1 MEVYKQPLYYEI
13 AFSYFDP
20 KKQVDCFERIIRKF
34 STIEVR
40 RFLDL
45 GCGPSLQL
53 REIARRGYEAI
64 GLDLSSEML
73 DYLRKK
79 SKEEGTKIETVQAD
93 MTEFKLKKKV
103 DFAFIMMGSLDV
115 ESNEKFLSHLGSIAA
130 SLNGGGL
137 YFIQN
142 MNLDWKINESVNWTM
157 ERDGIIVKT
166 TFKSYFKDILNQI
179 AVEEMTLEVNDNG
192 KRKNLV
198 RRRDLKHIF
207 PQEFK
212 VLTELN
218 GKFEF
223 LGWWDGTENTW
234 FLNRPLEK
242 IKKLNNSANMVLLR
256 RK

>member
-13 AFSYFDP
+13 AFGFFDP
-20 KKQVDCFERIIRKF
+20 REQVDCFERIIKKF
-34 STIEVR
+34 SRIEAR

-45 GCGPSLQL
+45 ACGPSLQL

-79 SKEEGTKIETVQAD
+79 SKEEGTRIETVQAD
-93 MTEFKLKKKV
+93 ITSFNLKKKV
-103 DFAFIMMGSLDV
+103 DFAFIMMGSLNV
-115 ESNEKFLSHLGSIAA
+115 ESNEKFLSHLDSLAV

-142 MNLDWKINESVNWTM
+142 MNVDWKIDESQTWTM
-157 ERDGIIVKT
+157 KRDGIVVET
-166 TFKSYFKDILNQI
+166 TFRSYFKDILSQI
-179 AVEEMTLEVNDNG
+179 VVEEMTLKVNDNG
-192 KRKNLV
+192 ERKNFYHKKA
-198 RRRDLKHIF
+198 LKHIF
-207 PQEFK
+207 PQEFRT
-212 VLTELN
+212 LIDLN

-223 LGWWDGTENTW
+223 LGWWDGTENNW

-242 IKKLNNSANMVLLR
+242 VKELNNSANMTLLR